1 MGYMKSLL
9 AYRTDDAAE
18 QRRLMQ
24 LLRDV
29 TEGRTNDG
37 ELKKFLDQHNWPKP
51 EMARRLTH
59 ALAKMK
65 TQRVEL
71 YPYARELAER
81 VYTGP

>member
-37 ELKKFLDQHNWPKP
+37 ELKKFL
-51 EMARRLTH
+51 MLTR
-59 ALAKMK
+59 ADE
-65 TQRVEL
+65 VIE
-71 YPYARELAER
+71 
-81 VYTGP
+81 